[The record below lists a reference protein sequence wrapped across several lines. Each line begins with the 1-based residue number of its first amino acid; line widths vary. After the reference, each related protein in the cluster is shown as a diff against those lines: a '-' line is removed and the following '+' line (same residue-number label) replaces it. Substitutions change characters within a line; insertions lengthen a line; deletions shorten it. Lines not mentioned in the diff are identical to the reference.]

1 MYTDDRRDESLT
13 FDADLEVTIQDLVS
27 EYVDST
33 ADIEGWYD
41 DVFSTLLEDE
51 VEDEVEEQEVVE
63 EGHQEVAEVVA
74 EQELATE
81 FPIEEDNGQPIRR
94 AKKRV
99 VNDYTLAWDIY
110 SLGYSTGDIAK
121 IYGTSAGSISR
132 GIQKDGHVTRTSAET
147 RAMVSQELPTD
158 IIHRIIDLLNEKF
171 DTEEERNSR
180 FASAFGV
187 NLYELSLYE
196 EEDGDLQAI
205 ELQLNGELVEEY
217 EERPL
222 SSFTEKYKLVHKT
235 LEDAV
240 VKYLGKTNLE
250 TGAVKVITS
259 VTYENGVSV
268 RVTDSNRI
276 KAKALVEDTVTV
288 MVDMTDYILQGF
300 AREVEAI
307 YNRFDGVLGRTFV
320 SAKLTQLGN
329 RMVVGLENE

>member
-1 MYTDDRRDESLT
+1 MYTDDRRDENLT

-27 EYVDST
+27 EYVDSIE
-33 ADIEGWYD
+33 DIEGWYD
-41 DVFSTLLEDE
+41 EVFSTQSEAE
-51 VEDEVEEQEVVE
+51 VEDEVEEQELVE

-110 SLGYSTGDIAK
+110 TLGYSTGDIAK

-132 GIQKDGHVTRTSAET
+132 GIKKDGHVTRTSAET

-158 IIHRIIDLLNEKF
+158 VIHRIIDLLNEKF

-205 ELQLNGELVEEY
+205 EQRLNGELVEEY

-307 YNRFDGVLGRTFV
+307 YNRFDGVLGRTFI
-320 SAKLTQLGN
+320 SANLTQLGN

>member
-1 MYTDDRRDESLT
+1 MYTDDGRDESLT
-13 FDADLEVTIQDLVS
+13 FDADLEVTIQDIVS
-27 EYVDST
+27 EYVDSIE
-33 ADIEGWYD
+33 DIEGWYD
-41 DVFSTLLEDE
+41 VL
-51 VEDEVEEQEVVE
+51 EEQELVE

-81 FPIEEDNGQPIRR
+81 LPIEEDNGQPIRR

-158 IIHRIIDLLNEKF
+158 IIHRIIELLNEKF

-205 ELQLNGELVEEY
+205 ALQLNGDLVEEY

-276 KAKALVEDTVTV
+276 KAKALAEGTVTV

-307 YNRFDGVLGRTFV
+307 YNRFDGVLGRTFIT
-320 SAKLTQLGN
+320 ANLTQLGN

>member
-27 EYVDST
+27 EYVDSIG
-33 ADIEGWYD
+33 DIEGWYD
-41 DVFSTLLEDE
+41 VL
-51 VEDEVEEQEVVE
+51 EEQELVE
-63 EGHQEVAEVVA
+63 EGHQEVAEVLA

-81 FPIEEDNGQPIRR
+81 FPTSEEDTGQPIRR

-110 SLGYSTGDIAK
+110 TLGYSTGDIAK
-121 IYGTSAGSISR
+121 IYDTSAGSISR
-132 GIQKDGHVTRTSAET
+132 GIKKDGHVTRTSAET

-158 IIHRIIDLLNEKF
+158 IILRIIELLNEKF

-205 ELQLNGELVEEY
+205 EQRLNGELVEEY

-276 KAKALVEDTVTV
+276 KAKALAEDTVTV

-300 AREVEAI
+300 AREVESI
-307 YNRFDGVLGRTFV
+307 YNRFDGVLGRTFI

>member
-1 MYTDDRRDESLT
+1 MYTDDGRDESLT
-13 FDADLEVTIQDLVS
+13 FDADLEVTIRDLVS

-33 ADIEGWYD
+33 SDIEGWYYE
-41 DVFSTLLEDE
+41 L
-51 VEDEVEEQEVVE
+51 EEQEVVE

-121 IYGTSAGSISR
+121 IYDTSSGSISR
-132 GIQKDGHVTRTSAET
+132 GIKKDGHVTRTSAET

-158 IIHRIIDLLNEKF
+158 IIHRIIELLNEKF

-205 ELQLNGELVEEY
+205 QLQLNGDLVEEY

-320 SAKLTQLGN
+320 SASLTQLGN

>member
-27 EYVDST
+27 EYVDSIG
-33 ADIEGWYD
+33 DIEGWYD

-63 EGHQEVAEVVA
+63 EGHQEVAEEVA

-121 IYGTSAGSISR
+121 IYDTSAGSISR
-132 GIQKDGHVTRTSAET
+132 GIKKDGHVTRTSAET

-307 YNRFDGVLGRTFV
+307 YNRFDGVLGRTFI
-320 SAKLTQLGN
+320 SANLTQLGN

>member
-1 MYTDDRRDESLT
+1 MYTDDGRDESLT
-13 FDADLEVTIQDLVS
+13 FYEDLEVTIQDIVS
-27 EYVDST
+27 EYVDSIG
-33 ADIEGWYD
+33 DIEGWYD
-41 DVFSTLLEDE
+41 EVFSTQSEDGL
-51 VEDEVEEQEVVE
+51 EEQELVE

-132 GIQKDGHVTRTSAET
+132 GIKKDGHVTRTSAET

-205 ELQLNGELVEEY
+205 ALQLNGDLVEEY

-307 YNRFDGVLGRTFV
+307 YNRFDGVLGRTFI
-320 SAKLTQLGN
+320 SANLTQLGN

>member
-1 MYTDDRRDESLT
+1 MYTDDGRDESLT
-13 FDADLEVTIQDLVS
+13 FDAELEVTIQDIVS
-27 EYVDST
+27 EYVDSIE
-33 ADIEGWYD
+33 DIEGWYD
-41 DVFSTLLEDE
+41 EL
-51 VEDEVEEQEVVE
+51 EEQELVE

-121 IYGTSAGSISR
+121 IYDTSSGSISR
-132 GIQKDGHVTRTSAET
+132 GIKKDGHVTRTSAET

-158 IIHRIIDLLNEKF
+158 IIHRIIELLNEKF

-205 ELQLNGELVEEY
+205 ALQLNGDLVEEY

-276 KAKALVEDTVTV
+276 KAKALAEDTVTV

-320 SAKLTQLGN
+320 SANLTQLGN

>member
-1 MYTDDRRDESLT
+1 MYTDDGRDENLT
-13 FDADLEVTIQDLVS
+13 FDADLEGTIRDLVS

-33 ADIEGWYD
+33 SDIEGWYYE
-41 DVFSTLLEDE
+41 L
-51 VEDEVEEQEVVE
+51 EEQELVE
-63 EGHQEVAEVVA
+63 EGHQEVAEAVV

-121 IYGTSAGSISR
+121 IYDTSSGSISR
-132 GIQKDGHVTRTSAET
+132 GIKKDGHVTRTSAET

-205 ELQLNGELVEEY
+205 ALQLNGDLVEEY

-307 YNRFDGVLGRTFV
+307 YNRFDGVLGRTFI
-320 SAKLTQLGN
+320 SANLTQLGN

>member
-1 MYTDDRRDESLT
+1 MYTDDGRDESLT
-13 FDADLEVTIQDLVS
+13 FYEDLEVTIQDIVS
-27 EYVDST
+27 EYVDSIG
-33 ADIEGWYD
+33 DIEGWYD
-41 DVFSTLLEDE
+41 EVLSTQSED
-51 VEDEVEEQEVVE
+51 DLEEQEVVE

-81 FPIEEDNGQPIRR
+81 FPIEEDTGQPIRR

-121 IYGTSAGSISR
+121 IYDTSSGSISR
-132 GIQKDGHVTRTSAET
+132 GIKKDGHVTRTSAET

-158 IIHRIIDLLNEKF
+158 IIHRIIELLNEKF

-205 ELQLNGELVEEY
+205 ALQLNGDLVEEY

-276 KAKALVEDTVTV
+276 KAKALAEDTVTV

-307 YNRFDGVLGRTFV
+307 YNRFDGVLGRTFIT
-320 SAKLTQLGN
+320 ANLTQLGN